1 MRGAL
6 IHGVLLAVMLVYGYR
21 TWTRDKTVQPNVGN
35 VVLWDKSE
43 ADLASI
49 EYRSPKKIVKIE
61 RKAEGYWWGADTT
74 IETKAKPPKPD
85 ANAAGSGAGSG
96 SAGSAA
102 GSGSAGS
109 AAGSG
114 SGAGSGS
121 AAPPEPPTIEEEET
135 GRKVREF
142 PLGETGEKLV
152 KAYASARALRDL
164 GKPNEAAKKDYKLGT
179 KPANIVTMKDGKD
192 VSTSSITVTFK
203 DGSTRTFV
211 LGGAV
216 YGGSDKYVMDEKSGK
231 AYVLSKDLLSGLE
244 IGQSSLQ
251 LTDPRGFD
259 ATKIGSVTLDA
270 NGKSKS
276 FARITTKGGADGN
289 QQVKTWADP
298 TTKKADQTAANFI
311 DNANNL
317 RPTEYAA
324 DLKIADLTP
333 VMKLTYKDERGSLLG
348 TLQLFK
354 REKPGQLM
362 EGQELDP
369 ANPPKGE
376 TEYYIVTEKTRVPA
390 IVRKDTAQRAENDIE
405 TVFSGKQPE
414 PKSIDPKGNPFGSM
428 PPGHA
433 APPGAP
439 SPTPPSG
446 APAPGGAP
454 ANPHGAAP
462 GAAPADPHGHG
473 APAPAPAAGSAAK
486 PAAPATKPAAP
497 ATKPA
502 PTGATGG
509 SAAAPATKPAAPA
522 TKPAA
527 PTGSATKPPTP
538 PAPPPPSQ

>member
-21 TWTRDKTVQPNVGN
+21 TWTRDKTVAPNVGN

-43 ADLASI
+43 ADLVSI
-49 EYRSPKKIVKIE
+49 EYRSPKKIVKLE
-61 RKAEGYWWGADTT
+61 RKPEGYWWGVDTT
-74 IETKAKPPKPD
+74 IETKLKPAKPD
-85 ANAAGSGAGSG
+85 AAAG

-114 SGAGSGS
+114 SAGSGAGSGS
-121 AAPPEPPTIEEEET
+121 AAAPEPATIEEEET

-142 PLGETGEKLV
+142 PIGETGEKLI
-152 KAYASARALRDL
+152 KTYTAARALRDL
-164 GKPNEAAKKDYKLGT
+164 GKPSDAAKKDYKLGT
-179 KPANIVTMKDGKD
+179 KPANVVTMKDGKD
-192 VSTSSITVTFK
+192 VSTSTVTVTFK
-203 DGSTRTFV
+203 DNTSRTFV
-211 LGGAV
+211 VGGSV
-216 YGGSDKYVMDEKSGK
+216 YGGSDKYVVDQASGK
-231 AYVLSKDLLSGLE
+231 AYVLSKDLLSGIE

-259 ATKIGSVTLDA
+259 ATKIGAVTLEA

-276 FARITTKGGADGN
+276 FARITTAGGADGS

-298 TTKKADQTAANFI
+298 TTKKADQTGANFI

-317 RPTEYAA
+317 RPTEYASN
-324 DLKIADLTP
+324 LKISDLTP
-333 VMKLTYKDERGSLLG
+333 VMKLTYKDERGALLG
-348 TLQLFK
+348 TLSLFK
-354 REKPGQLM
+354 RDKPGQLM

-390 IVRKDTAQRAENDIE
+390 VVRKDTAQRAENDID

-414 PKSIDPKGNPFGSM
+414 PKSIDPKGNPFGNV
-428 PPGHA
+428 PPGHGA
-433 APPGAP
+433 APPSPPPGGMPGAP
-439 SPTPPSG
+439 SG
-446 APAPGGAP
+446 MPAPG
-454 ANPHGAAP
+454 

-473 APAPAPAAGSAAK
+473 APPAGG
-486 PAAPATKPAAP
+486 AAP
-497 ATKPA
+497 
-502 PTGATGG
+502 G
-509 SAAAPATKPAAPA
+509 A

-527 PTGSATKPPTP
+527 PTTTTPAPTATKPATPTPTKPATDTAKPAAPKPATKPADATKAPTP
-538 PAPPPPSQ
+538 PVAPAPAQ